1 MKTKRIVDVKL
12 LLSTREKGCLSCGR
26 KPCDAAHIRSRGA
39 GGDDV
44 FDNIIPLCRTHHV
57 EQHKIGWVKF
67 LKKYEL
73 ESIFSAMGW
82 TIQGLKLKKACN

>member
-12 LLSTREKGCLSCGR
+12 LLSMREKGCLSCGR

-44 FDNIIPLCRTHHV
+44 FDNMIPLCRTHHV
-57 EQHKIGWVKF
+57 EQHKIGWVTF
-67 LKKYEL
+67 INRHNLVEV
-73 ESIFSAMGW
+73 FSAMGW
-82 TIQGLKLKKACN
+82 DINVGKMRKTKT